1 MDLPSPPGRASEREG
16 NILKGF
22 NDFHLKYG
30 PRQGQ
35 NLALAVVLVP
45 NSPEEEG
52 ITLGL
57 VEKPFWSVSYQR
69 GSPVE
74 LLDPSD
80 NFAVHQASAFN
91 PQP

>member
-30 PRQGQ
+30 PSQGQ

-45 NSPEEEG
+45 NSPEGEG
-52 ITLGL
+52 ITL
-57 VEKPFWSVSYQR
+57 VEKAFWSVSYER
-69 GSPVE
+69 GTPVE
-74 LLDPSD
+74 LLDPSE
-80 NFAVHQASAFN
+80 NLCRPPGGLGFKG
-91 PQP
+91 